1 MMEIIFGNQKAVQ
14 AASFYLRYQ
23 VFVLEQKIPAAL
35 EFDGLDTSDRKYLV
49 FFDHELPVATA
60 RFQTKTSKIL
70 QPDRLCVAK
79 KYRLRGL
86 GQQLLTCLETEG
98 KKNNLISSEL
108 SAEMTA
114 IDFYQKQGYQ
124 VISEPYKED
133 GILCV
138 TMKKEL

>member
-1 MMEIIFGNQKAVQ
+1 MEILFGYQKALQ

-23 VFVLEQKIPAAL
+23 VFVLEQKIPAEL
-35 EFDGLDTSDRKYLV
+35 EFDDLDTITRKYV
-49 FFDHELPVATA
+49 VISDHDLPVATA

-70 QPDRLCVAK
+70 QPDRLCVAED
-79 KYRLRGL
+79 YRRKGL
-86 GQQLLTCLETEG
+86 GQQLLDFLETEG
-98 KKNNLISSEL
+98 KKINLTSSEL

-124 VISEPYKED
+124 IISEPFEED